1 MPRSLLVA
9 TVFTLFACELDD
21 PVGGEGQACDPQV
34 DYCGDISIEVVD
46 DYSEYGAPLRQV
58 LALGGLVELVVE
70 ENEPAEGEMSIE
82 VSGADLVSQTDRG
95 LVLRSVGL
103 PGPPGDLV
111 RVDAEIDGMRDYLV
125 LAARPV
131 DRVEMRPMEKQFLL
145 ADAPVEFGLA
155 RGAMV
160 ATLIQLFGGDE
171 RLIDGSLE
179 VTTGPG
185 VFEQLRWDQ
194 VMLQGDAEPAAFS
207 IAADT
212 IAVDIE
218 IAVVEPDIDAIE
230 VMSGP
235 GLADPEQPIQLSAE
249 GDATVCFHGVAGG
262 LPLAGIAWSIEGD
275 HLTADDGCA
284 FLDRYATT
292 LTVSA
297 GGITRS
303 FDLEIAPP

>member
-1 MPRSLLVA
+1 MPRSLLLAAIV
-9 TVFTLFACELDD
+9 TLHACD
-21 PVGGEGQACDPQV
+21 PVDGEGQACDPQV
-34 DYCGDISIEVVD
+34 DYCGDISIVVVD
-46 DYSEYGAPLRQV
+46 DYGEYGAPLQHV
-58 LALGGLVELVVE
+58 LALGGLLELRVDEVEPLDGEMTVEL
-70 ENEPAEGEMSIE
+70 
-82 VSGADLVSQTDRG
+82 SGADLVSQTDRG
-95 LVLRSVGL
+95 LVLRAVGL
-103 PGPPGDLV
+103 PGPPGELV
-111 RVDAEIDGMRDYLV
+111 RVDAEIDGNRDYLV

-145 ADAPVEFGLA
+145 ADGPVEFGLA

-160 ATLIQLFGGDE
+160 VTLIQLFGGED

-185 VFEQLRWDQ
+185 VFEQLRWDL
-194 VMLQGDAEPAAFS
+194 VMLQGGAEPAAFS

-212 IAVDIE
+212 TAVDVE
-218 IAVVEPDIDAIE
+218 IAVVEPDIDTIE

-249 GDATVCFHGVAGG
+249 GDATVCFQGVADG
-262 LPLAGIAWSIEGD
+262 LPLAGLAWSIEGD

-284 FLDRYATT
+284 FLDPEAST

-297 GGITRS
+297 NGLSRT
-303 FDLEIAPP
+303 FELEIEDP